1 MEGCDMTAPA
11 PRVRDIR
18 AGEMLLAQVFDFDVA
33 GPVIFPTPESAE
45 MQCGFGQVDTDK
57 AIKPH
62 VHNIVERQTFN
73 TSEFIFVIAGEMLI
87 VFLDPAGAFVARAS
101 IGPGQGFL
109 QYVGGHE
116 ITILAGTR
124 YFELKQGPYLGHVK
138 DKTLL
143 EGGTAS

>member
-1 MEGCDMTAPA
+1 MIGPDT
-11 PRVRDIR
+11 RVRDIR
-18 AGEMLLAQVFDFDVA
+18 ADEVLLAQVFDFDTA

-62 VHNIVERQTFN
+62 VHNIVERETRN
-73 TSEFIFVIAGEMLI
+73 TSEFIYVIAGEMRI
-87 VFLDPAGAFVARAS
+87 VFLDPAGAPVAREA
-101 IGPGQGFL
+101 IRPGQGFL

-116 ITILAGTR
+116 ITISAGTR

-138 DKTLL
+138 DKTVLD
-143 EGGTAS
+143 GSTAP